1 MTARELRG
9 FENQLRDQKCP
20 AQCLRQAYQET
31 LCYWRISRM
40 GTKLPFEL
48 GVVEVPPLAPLD
60 PHPAMFKTVAF
71 TSPLFV
77 PFMVTLLTN
86 TCRKPTIV
94 TLVPQ
99 DAPGHRL
106 DPL

>member
-1 MTARELRG
+1 MPSSV
-9 FENQLRDQKCP
+9 FEASIPGK
-20 AQCLRQAYQET
+20 

-60 PHPAMFKTVAF
+60 PHPAMFNTVAF

-86 TCRKPTIV
+86 TCRKPTII